1 MIAALATDASGT
13 FVVIASGISVAAL
26 ILLCTKKSSKNRDDN
41 GRSKMSG
48 NSMADMETVA
58 PIRADFM
65 LSNPLR
71 RETVGQHWN
80 FRDPGSMEDPSSQ
93 ESLPD
98 TPMHARKLGYQNDP
112 TSMESAD
119 SFLAY
124 NPAFSA
130 AGAGG
135 GGTGDWRSHGGTRRR
150 TEGGTTETPIGERAE
165 STASSVLYGHMQ
177 HHDSENGQSPHHSY
191 VNDAVILQQQTG
203 NTNGFSLTNLP
214 SERKRTA
221 RKEGETNGAPENP
234 QSAPLLAASGVSSH
248 KITARKRPQS
258 SVQPTSVQPPVAA
271 PLVIQSLPYYE
282 YGEALPQKDKSSDFE
297 AQYQCGTDVRTDNS
311 NGSTESDLP
320 ALPVPPDE
328 HILSR
333 QDDVVIGDVESS
345 AVSVEEAWLD
355 ELRVSRRSR
364 RGNNAGAKSSGSGQ
378 RIMRMPS
385 AHKRELE
392 QSVVRAALTQ
402 LQHKNIQ
409 KGRVAGRGSF
419 GTVFQGM
426 LTDGKRAAPVAIK
439 ELLPGIG
446 EKARLHFMQEAD
458 LLGQLDHPNI
468 CTLIGAILD
477 VEPHCIV
484 MELCETSLLNKVRQV
499 EFDVLSK
506 MAMVQASTLL
516 CLTSCTGTLPRA
528 TCSWTR
534 TIAAKSQTL
543 AWRVLSRL
551 TKIIT
556 RVRGERFRC
565 GGAHQSVFISV
576 ATQLGVTCGPSP

>member
-1 MIAALATDASGT
+1 MSMVRCTPPHNEDVHSPAAYC
-13 FVVIASGISVAAL
+13 AL
-26 ILLCTKKSSKNRDDN
+26 CWR
-41 GRSKMSG
+41 MH
-48 NSMADMETVA
+48 E
-58 PIRADFM
+58 P
-65 LSNPLR
+65 
-71 RETVGQHWN
+71 
-80 FRDPGSMEDPSSQ
+80 PSTQ
-93 ESLPD
+93 
-98 TPMHARKLGYQNDP
+98 
-112 TSMESAD
+112 
-119 SFLAY
+119 
-124 NPAFSA
+124 
-130 AGAGG
+130 
-135 GGTGDWRSHGGTRRR
+135 
-150 TEGGTTETPIGERAE
+150 
-165 STASSVLYGHMQ
+165 
-177 HHDSENGQSPHHSY
+177 
-191 VNDAVILQQQTG
+191 
-203 NTNGFSLTNLP
+203 
-214 SERKRTA
+214 
-221 RKEGETNGAPENP
+221 
-234 QSAPLLAASGVSSH
+234 
-248 KITARKRPQS
+248 
-258 SVQPTSVQPPVAA
+258 
-271 PLVIQSLPYYE
+271 
-282 YGEALPQKDKSSDFE
+282 
-297 AQYQCGTDVRTDNS
+297 
-311 NGSTESDLP
+311 
-320 ALPVPPDE
+320 
-328 HILSR
+328 
-333 QDDVVIGDVESS
+333 
-345 AVSVEEAWLD
+345 AWLD